1 MTLVSSCLGLKS
13 PIPKSFERSLFVQ
26 VLDTSHSFKKDIL
39 IKEQKAIIGETIIG
53 NDVWIGVGVKI
64 LMGVTIGDGA
74 VLGANSVITKDVPK
88 NAIVGGVPAK
98 IIKYRK

>member
-1 MTLVSSCLGLKS
+1 MTLVSSCSGLKS

>member
-1 MTLVSSCLGLKS
+1 LGLKS